1 MLKFLFN
8 KFIKIKRIAKEIISL
23 KNNYTNR
30 QSWLKSADKNVNK
43 NRYIINKHLITT
55 LLIIKINILRIFITN
70 GLILIN
76 KTFFK

>member
-30 QSWLKSADKNVNK
+30 
-43 NRYIINKHLITT
+43 
-55 LLIIKINILRIFITN
+55 
-70 GLILIN
+70 
-76 KTFFK
+76 